1 MARQTLVII
10 FEEACMRFPAWVL
23 MAMLACGPAL
33 ADQPPV
39 TVSVDLAK
47 AVGHYKPI
55 YSWFGYDEANFTTGR
70 DGKKLLRELHDL
82 SPVPVYI
89 RAHHL
94 LTSGDG
100 TPELKWSSTN
110 VYREDAAGRA
120 VYDFTILDGIF
131 DEYRAAGVVPMV
143 ELGFMPKD
151 LTSGTNDYQVHYPGL
166 TTSRSVQAPPKEYAK
181 WQELVRA
188 VTAHL
193 VQRYGAQ
200 TVKGWYFEVWNEPDI
215 DYLHGTPQEYWKIY
229 GT

>member
-23 MAMLACGPAL
+23 MAMVACGPAL

-39 TVSVDLAK
+39 TVSVDRAK

-110 VYREDAAGRA
+110 VFTLDAQGKP
-120 VYDFTILDGIF
+120 VYDFKILDEMF
-131 DEYRAAGVVPMV
+131 DTFKQAGVRPMV

-151 LTSGTNDYQVHYPGL
+151 LTSGPRPYQ
-166 TTSRSVQAPPKEYAK
+166 
-181 WQELVRA
+181 
-188 VTAHL
+188 
-193 VQRYGAQ
+193 
-200 TVKGWYFEVWNEPDI
+200 
-215 DYLHGTPQEYWKIY
+215 
-229 GT
+229 